1 MIEIIF
7 LKLTTNLIFNAETDY
22 FDKNKTG
29 KPTLYYY
36 VFHVSVW
43 NQLRGGIRQMG
54 LIVSASLLIKPTEV
68 GGFRSEARGAC

>member
-1 MIEIIF
+1 MIGIIF
-7 LKLTTNLIFNAETDY
+7 LKLTTNLIFNAETEIILTRT
-22 FDKNKTG
+22 TG

-54 LIVSASLLIKPTEV
+54 LKVSASLLIKPTEV
-68 GGFRSEARGAC
+68 GGFRSEARGAY